1 MSQFIITSK
10 GYQLLQ
16 IDAGRAA
23 DLLYTAST
31 IAEDG
36 KVDQD
41 ELVREL
47 GVSREE
53 AEGVLEGLVR
63 LGLLRP
69 ATRSR

>member
-1 MSQFIITSK
+1 MQFTITSK

-31 IAEDG
+31 IAKDG
-36 KVDQD
+36 KVNQD

-53 AEGVLEGLVR
+53 AEAVLEGLVR
-63 LGLLRP
+63 LDLIRP
-69 ATRSR
+69 ATR

>member
-1 MSQFIITSK
+1 MQFIITSK

-36 KVDQD
+36 KVNQD

-53 AEGVLEGLVR
+53 AEAVLEGLVK
-63 LGLLRP
+63 LDLIRP
-69 ATRSR
+69 TGR